1 MYHPASRATAS
12 ITCFATEHCG
22 AFLRPVRH
30 IPNIISILRILLVIP
45 VVMLLL
51 ERQYGAALIL
61 FAIAGIS
68 DGVDGFLAKHFGWQS
83 RLGSI
88 LDPLADKLLLVCSFL
103 SLAWLGLIPLALVV
117 AVMLRDLIIVL
128 GAIALHYRYG
138 HFEMQPTRV
147 SKVNTF
153 CQIVLVL
160 AVVFYHGEFA
170 QIPWIVDSL
179 VYIVWATTL
188 ISGANYVWIW
198 GRYALR
204 NPANSG

>member
-1 MYHPASRATAS
+1 
-12 ITCFATEHCG
+12 
-22 AFLRPVRH
+22 
-30 IPNIISILRILLVIP
+30 
-45 VVMLLL
+45 
-51 ERQYGAALIL
+51 
-61 FAIAGIS
+61 
-68 DGVDGFLAKHFGWQS
+68 
-83 RLGSI
+83 
-88 LDPLADKLLLVCSFL
+88 VCSFL

>member
-1 MYHPASRATAS
+1 M
-12 ITCFATEHCG
+12 
-22 AFLRPVRH
+22 RH
-30 IPNIISILRILLVIP
+30 IPNIISALRILLVIP

-117 AVMLRDLIIVL
+117 AVMLRDLMIVL
-128 GAIALHYRYG
+128 GAIAFHYRYG
-138 HFEMQPTRV
+138 RFEMQPTRV

-153 CQIVLVL
+153 FQIVLVL

-170 QIPWIVDSL
+170 RIPWIVDAL

-198 GRYALR
+198 GRRALVTPDGKGR
-204 NPANSG
+204 SQ

>member
-1 MYHPASRATAS
+1 MN
-12 ITCFATEHCG
+12 ATE
-22 AFLRPVRH
+22 ALPRPVRH
-30 IPNIISILRILLVIP
+30 IPNIISALRILLVIP

-88 LDPLADKLLLVCSFL
+88 LDPLADKLLLVGSFL

-117 AVMLRDLIIVL
+117 AVMLRDVIIVL

-138 HFEMQPTRV
+138 RFEMQPTRV

-153 CQIVLVL
+153 FQIVLVL

-170 QIPWIVDSL
+170 QVPWIVDSL

-198 GRYALR
+198 GRHVLR

>member
-1 MYHPASRATAS
+1 MAST
-12 ITCFATEHCG
+12 ICFAT
-22 AFLRPVRH
+22 RPVRH
-30 IPNIISILRILLVIP
+30 IPNIISVLRILLVIP
-45 VVMLLL
+45 VVVLLL
-51 ERQYGAALIL
+51 DERYGAALLL

-68 DGVDGFLAKHFGWQS
+68 DGVDGFLAKRFAWQS

-117 AVMLRDLIIVL
+117 AVMLRDLLIVL
-128 GAIALHYRYG
+128 GAIAFHYRYG
-138 HFEMQPTRV
+138 RFEMQPTRV

-153 CQIVLVL
+153 FQIVLVL

-170 QIPWIVDSL
+170 HIPWIVEAL
-179 VYIVWATTL
+179 VFIVWATTL

-198 GRYALR
+198 GRRALVT
-204 NPANSG
+204 PSGSNKGGEE

>member
-1 MYHPASRATAS
+1 M
-12 ITCFATEHCG
+12 
-22 AFLRPVRH
+22 RH
-30 IPNIISILRILLVIP
+30 IPNIISALRVLLVIP

-88 LDPLADKLLLVCSFL
+88 LDPLADKLLLVGSFL

-117 AVMLRDLIIVL
+117 AVMLRDVIIVL

-138 HFEMQPTRV
+138 RFEMQPTRV

-153 CQIVLVL
+153 FQIVLVL

-170 QIPWIVDSL
+170 QVPWIVDSL

-198 GRYALR
+198 GRHVLR

>member
-1 MYHPASRATAS
+1 M
-12 ITCFATEHCG
+12 
-22 AFLRPVRH
+22 RH
-30 IPNIISILRILLVIP
+30 IPNIISALRILLVIP

-117 AVMLRDLIIVL
+117 AVMLRDVIIVL

-138 HFEMQPTRV
+138 RFEMQPTRV

-153 CQIVLVL
+153 FQIVLVL

-198 GRYALR
+198 GRHVLR

>member
-1 MYHPASRATAS
+1 MSRQGAGRCLFCRPIAST
-12 ITCFATEHCG
+12 TCSATERCG

-51 ERQYGAALIL
+51 DQRYGAALLL

-68 DGVDGFLAKHFGWQS
+68 DGVDGFLAKRFGWQS

-88 LDPLADKLLLVCSFL
+88 LDPLADKLLL
-103 SLAWLGLIPLALVV
+103 
-117 AVMLRDLIIVL
+117 
-128 GAIALHYRYG
+128 IAFHYRYG
-138 HFEMQPTRV
+138 RFEMQPTRV

-153 CQIVLVL
+153 FQIVLVL

-170 QIPWIVDSL
+170 HIPWIVDAL

-198 GRYALR
+198 GRRALAT
-204 NPANSG
+204 PSGKGREE

>member
-1 MYHPASRATAS
+1 M
-12 ITCFATEHCG
+12 
-22 AFLRPVRH
+22 RH

-51 ERQYGAALIL
+51 GERYGAALLL

-68 DGVDGFLAKHFGWQS
+68 DGVDGFLAKRFGWQS

-117 AVMLRDLIIVL
+117 VVMLRDLMIVL
-128 GAIALHYRYG
+128 GAIAFHYRYG
-138 HFEMQPTRV
+138 RFEMQPTRV

-153 CQIVLVL
+153 FQIVLVL

-170 QIPWIVDSL
+170 QIPWIVDAL
-179 VYIVWATTL
+179 VYIVWASTL

-198 GRYALR
+198 GRRALC
-204 NPANSG
+204 NPDDKGVSQ

>member
-1 MYHPASRATAS
+1 MARV
-12 ITCFATEHCG
+12 TE
-22 AFLRPVRH
+22 PYNVVRH

-51 ERQYGAALIL
+51 ERQYGSALVL
-61 FAIAGIS
+61 FFVAGVS
-68 DGVDGFLAKHFGWQS
+68 DGIDGFLAKHFGWQS

-103 SLAWLGLIPLALVV
+103 TLGWLGLIPFALVV

-128 GAIALHYRYG
+128 GAIVYHLRFG
-138 HFEMQPTRV
+138 SFEMQPTRV
-147 SKVNTF
+147 SKTNTF
-153 CQIVLVL
+153 FQIVLVL
-160 AVVFYHGEFA
+160 AVVFFHGQFA
-170 QIPWIVDSL
+170 DIPLIVEVL

-198 GRYALR
+198 GRRAL
-204 NPANSG
+204 ANGDGGGR

>member
-1 MYHPASRATAS
+1 M
-12 ITCFATEHCG
+12 
-22 AFLRPVRH
+22 RH
-30 IPNIISILRILLVIP
+30 IPNIISALRILLVIP

-88 LDPLADKLLLVCSFL
+88 LDPLADKLLLVGSFL

-117 AVMLRDLIIVL
+117 AVMLRDVIIVL

-138 HFEMQPTRV
+138 RFEMQPTRV

-153 CQIVLVL
+153 FQIVLVL

-170 QIPWIVDSL
+170 QVPWIVDSL

-198 GRYALR
+198 GRHVLR

>member
-1 MYHPASRATAS
+1 MQ
-12 ITCFATEHCG
+12 
-22 AFLRPVRH
+22 H
-30 IPNIISILRILLVIP
+30 IPNIISVLRILLVIP

-51 ERQYGAALIL
+51 DQQFGSALLL

-68 DGVDGFLAKHFGWQS
+68 DAVDGFLAKQFGWQS

-103 SLAWLGLIPLALVV
+103 TLAWLGLIPLALVV
-117 AVMLRDLIIVL
+117 AVMLRDLVIVL
-128 GAIALHYRYG
+128 GAIVYHYRYG
-138 HFEMQPTRV
+138 RFEMRPTRV
-147 SKVNTF
+147 SKANTF
-153 CQIVLVL
+153 FQIVLVL

-170 QIPWIVDSL
+170 DIPWAIEAL

-198 GRYALR
+198 GRRALAGPKKR
-204 NPANSG
+204 DSKP

>member
-1 MYHPASRATAS
+1 M
-12 ITCFATEHCG
+12 
-22 AFLRPVRH
+22 RH

-51 ERQYGAALIL
+51 ERQYGSALVL
-61 FAIAGIS
+61 FFVAGVS
-68 DGVDGFLAKHFGWQS
+68 DGIDGFLAKHFGWQS

-103 SLAWLGLIPLALVV
+103 TLGWLGLIPFALVV

-128 GAIALHYRYG
+128 GAMLYHFRFG
-138 HFEMQPTRV
+138 RFEMQPTRV
-147 SKVNTF
+147 SKTNTF
-153 CQIVLVL
+153 FQIVLVL
-160 AVVFYHGEFA
+160 AVVFFHGEFA
-170 QIPWIVDSL
+170 DIPLIVEVL

-198 GRYALR
+198 GRRAL
-204 NPANSG
+204 ANRDRAVR